1 YHSCSSKLPSLK
13 NEYLW
18 LKEVDNIALQSSLR
32 NLRDSFSR
40 FFPKQNKAPRFKSK
54 NNNVQSYKT
63 KYTNGNIAIIGNKIK
78 LPKLG
83 LVRFSKSRNVDAR
96 ILHTTGRRN
105 PSGRSCLSFHVET
118 EVQPLDTTETSI
130 GIDLGITDFAILSD
144 GRKIDNNKFTIK
156 MEKKLKK
163 EQRKLSRRALHAKN
177 NGMNL

>member
-1 YHSCSSKLPSLK
+1 
-13 NEYLW
+13 
-18 LKEVDNIALQSSLR
+18 
-32 NLRDSFSR
+32 NLADSFSR
-40 FFPKQNKAPRFKSK
+40 FFKKQNKAPRFKSK

-83 LVRFSKSRNVDAR
+83 LVRFSKSRDVDGR
-96 ILHTTGRRN
+96 ILHTTVRRN
-105 PSGRSCLSFHVET
+105 PSGRYFIS
-118 EVQPLDTTETSI
+118 
-130 GIDLGITDFAILSD
+130 ILSD

-177 NGMNL
+177 NGMNLLDAKNYQKQRIKVARLHEKVMNQREDFLHKLSTGKVTS